1 MRIPRRGRG
10 RCRTAGIP
18 ALIEIDRERLVQLRF
33 ASTRT
38 RARDLGME
46 FLDPRGV
53 SSRSIE
59 AYDLRAEL
67 KEGDTVA
74 LFANGFPDSVA
85 FLGHVGQALSQELPG
100 VEFIHL
106 DKGNASALASEDH
119 LSTIADTCS
128 AVVAAYGH

>member
-1 MRIPRRGRG
+1 MHIPRRGRG
-10 RCRTAGIP
+10 RCHPAGIP
-18 ALIEIDRERLVQLRF
+18 ALIKIVCERLARLRF

-59 AYDLRAEL
+59 PYGLRAEL
-67 KEGDTVA
+67 KVGDTVA

-85 FLGHVGQALSQELPG
+85 FLDHVGQALSKELPG